1 MRLAASA
8 LSAAR
13 PLAPYLRIA
22 TQRPSP
28 PTQPQARPRTAAA
41 LRPHGLHSSS
51 DRKHGPAAIQPK
63 TPGRGWR
70 PAARS
75 APPALLGQCRGK
87 GRACGRGLSGSPP
100 RPLTGR
106 GAEVG
111 LSLRWARGGWLGSA
125 HRCPIVPPPR
135 SPSMALRAAARALCC
150 VGPPQRWPHAARPA
164 LPPARLGGCSGR
176 GGRPPNVGSVNPSL
190 AGRETPMLRRD
201 WYCSRMIGIVYF
213 CCLWYTGCSLSGG
226 DAHGQ

>member
-1 MRLAASA
+1 MTLAASP

-22 TQRPSP
+22 TQLPSP

-41 LRPHGLHSSS
+41 LRPHGLHPSP

-75 APPALLGQCRGK
+75 APPALLGHRWGK
-87 GRACGRGLSGSPP
+87 GRACGRGMTCPKP

-111 LSLRWARGGWLGSA
+111 FPCDGRAAGGWG
-125 HRCPIVPPPR
+125 RPIAAGFYLRPAPR
-135 SPSMALRAAARALCC
+135 QWPSGPLTRALAFQARPNAGRTLRGQHSRPRAWAAAPGAK
-150 VGPPQRWPHAARPA
+150 
-164 LPPARLGGCSGR
+164 
-176 GGRPPNVGSVNPSL
+176 SVFP
-190 AGRETPMLRRD
+190 
-201 WYCSRMIGIVYF
+201 
-213 CCLWYTGCSLSGG
+213 
-226 DAHGQ
+226 

>member
-41 LRPHGLHSSS
+41 LRPHGLHPSP

-75 APPALLGQCRGK
+75 APPALRGRYRRK

-111 LSLRWARGGWLGSA
+111 FPCDGRAAGGWG
-125 HRCPIVPPPR
+125 RPI
-135 SPSMALRAAARALCC
+135 AAGFYL
-150 VGPPQRWPHAARPA
+150 RPA
-164 LPPARLGGCSGR
+164 PRQWPSGPLR
-176 GGRPPNVGSVNPSL
+176 GRSV
-190 AGRETPMLRRD
+190 A
-201 WYCSRMIGIVYF
+201 
-213 CCLWYTGCSLSGG
+213 
-226 DAHGQ
+226 

>member
-1 MRLAASA
+1 MRLAASP

-41 LRPHGLHSSS
+41 LRPHGLHPSP

-87 GRACGRGLSGSPP
+87 GRACGRGMPCPKP
-100 RPLTGR
+100 RPLTGCR
-106 GAEVG
+106 AEVRLNNCDG
-111 LSLRWARGGWLGSA
+111 RAVGAGVGPSPG
-125 HRCPIVPPPR
+125 IVPPPCP
-135 SPSMALRAAARALCC
+135 PSRAGRCAVALLSRPAPTLAARCAASTPTRNLGQLLRARRLS
-150 VGPPQRWPHAARPA
+150 PPD
-164 LPPARLGGCSGR
+164 G
-176 GGRPPNVGSVNPSL
+176 
-190 AGRETPMLRRD
+190 MDKIRRK
-201 WYCSRMIGIVYF
+201 
-213 CCLWYTGCSLSGG
+213 
-226 DAHGQ
+226 

>member
-1 MRLAASA
+1 MTLAASP

-22 TQRPSP
+22 TQLPSP

-41 LRPHGLHSSS
+41 LRPHGLQPSI

-70 PAARS
+70 PAACT
-75 APPALLGQCRGK
+75 ATPALRGRYRRK
-87 GRACGRGLSGSPP
+87 GRACGRGMTCPKP

-111 LSLRWARGGWLGSA
+111 LSLRWARGWWLGSA
-125 HRCPIVPPPR
+125 HRCRIVPPPR
-135 SPSMALRAAARALCC
+135 SPSMALRAADAGARTS
-150 VGPPQRWPHAARPA
+150 GPPQRWPHAARPA

-176 GGRPPNVGSVNPSL
+176 EGN
-190 AGRETPMLRRD
+190 D
-201 WYCSRMIGIVYF
+201 W
-213 CCLWYTGCSLSGG
+213 
-226 DAHGQ
+226 

>member
-1 MRLAASA
+1 MRLAASP

-41 LRPHGLHSSS
+41 LRPHGLHPSP

-75 APPALLGQCRGK
+75 APPALLGRGRWM
-87 GRACGRGLSGSPP
+87 GRACGRGNRPP
-100 RPLTGR
+100 HAAPLDWMQG
-106 GAEVG
+106 GG
-111 LSLRWARGGWLGSA
+111 WARITAMGARWVLGSA
-125 HRCPIVPPPR
+125 HRPALYLRPAPR
-135 SPSMALRAAARALCC
+135 QGQAAARALSCP
-150 VGPPQRWPHAARPA
+150 GPPQRWPHAARPA
-164 LPPARLGGCSGR
+164 LPPAILGGCSGR
-176 GGRPPNVGSVNPSL
+176 DGN
-190 AGRETPMLRRD
+190 D
-201 WYCSRMIGIVYF
+201 W
-213 CCLWYTGCSLSGG
+213 
-226 DAHGQ
+226 